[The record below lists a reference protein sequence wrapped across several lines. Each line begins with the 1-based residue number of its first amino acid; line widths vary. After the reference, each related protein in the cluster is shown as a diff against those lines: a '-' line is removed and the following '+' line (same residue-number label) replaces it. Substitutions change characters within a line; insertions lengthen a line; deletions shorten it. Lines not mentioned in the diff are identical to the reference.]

1 MPQKCMVPVQTET
14 IEDPAT
20 EPLKTFISLISL
32 QVGGRKSAPLSFTDY
47 RLALVHLYTDVICNV

>member
-1 MPQKCMVPVQTET
+1 MLQKCMVPVQTET

-32 QVGGRKSAPLSFTDY
+32 EVGGRKSAALSFTDY
-47 RLALVHLYTDVICNV
+47 RLTLVHLYTDVICNV

>member
-1 MPQKCMVPVQTET
+1 MVPVQTET

-32 QVGGRKSAPLSFTDY
+32 EVGGRKSAALSFTDY
-47 RLALVHLYTDVICNV
+47 RLALVHLYTDVICYV

>member
-1 MPQKCMVPVQTET
+1 MVPVQTET

-32 QVGGRKSAPLSFTDY
+32 EVGGRKSAALSFTYY
-47 RLALVHLYTDVICNV
+47 RLALVHLHTDVICNV

>member
-1 MPQKCMVPVQTET
+1 MLQKCMVPVQTET

-32 QVGGRKSAPLSFTDY
+32 EVGGRTGQLHYHLQTIGLPSFT
-47 RLALVHLYTDVICNV
+47 